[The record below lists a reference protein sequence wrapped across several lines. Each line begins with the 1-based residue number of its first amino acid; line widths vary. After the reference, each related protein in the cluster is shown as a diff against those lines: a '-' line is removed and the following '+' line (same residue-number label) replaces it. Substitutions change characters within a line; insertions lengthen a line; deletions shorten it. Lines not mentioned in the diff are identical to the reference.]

1 MNMQGAQ
8 NTLCWKDFTVALIMI
23 NVIDKKQIYDNV
35 IPGKDICVYI
45 DVSDEF

>member
-1 MNMQGAQ
+1 
-8 NTLCWKDFTVALIMI
+8 MI